1 MKSSLSISLAAL
13 GCLCACS
20 GSNTTK
26 MAAANGAKF
35 FSVTTNETP
44 FYRYGPQQGNGP
56 DQKLS
61 HDTLMTVVR
70 ASFGFTKVKL
80 MTGEQGYVASDD
92 IKIASPAM
100 VAAATATPPPN
111 ALSKVAKFRLDND
124 DPRLIAPP
132 EPLPQDF
139 PEPTPIPGAESNAA
153 PIVP

>member
-1 MKSSLSISLAAL
+1 MKSSLLLSAAAL
-13 GCLCACS
+13 LLLGACS
-20 GSNTTK
+20 SSNTAR

-35 FSVTTNETP
+35 FSVTANETP

-56 DQKLS
+56 DQKLN
-61 HDTLMTVVR
+61 HDTLLTVVR

-80 MTGEQGYVASDD
+80 LSGEQGYVASDD
-92 IKIASPAM
+92 IRVASPEV
-100 VAAATATPPPN
+100 VAAATATPPPT
-111 ALSKVAKFRLDND
+111 AISRVAKFRLDND

-139 PEPTPIPGAESNAA
+139 PEPTPIPGTD